1 MVEKGEAIL
10 YPGAP
15 VPPNSPG
22 LLAKAVTQRTGKQP
36 PRLSGRNRYSRFV
49 STMKLLLPALAAAL
63 ILLVFAW
70 PQISFKDS
78 RFRLGM
84 SRLTLDQA
92 ENLTMLNAR
101 YDGVDEQRQPYS
113 ITADMATQSKLDE
126 NLIDLELPKADMTMS
141 DGAWLALT
149 ARTGEYRRNDEL
161 LDLAGTVSLFHDQ
174 GFELRSESARI
185 DLGAGTAEGLEPVE
199 GQGTFGTVDAEGFR
213 VLDRG
218 QIIIF
223 TGKSR
228 LVLYPGAQE
237 ALR

>member
-1 MVEKGEAIL
+1 MSERSEAAITAE
-10 YPGAP
+10 AP
-15 VPPNSPG
+15 VPAPPAGEPRPG
-22 LLAKAVTQRTGKQP
+22 RQP

-49 STMKLLLPALAAAL
+49 GLMKVLLPALAAAL
-63 ILLVFAW
+63 ILLIFAW
-70 PQISFKDS
+70 PQLTFKDE

-84 SRLTLDQA
+84 SQLTREQA

-101 YDGVDEQRQPYS
+101 YNGVDERRRPYT
-113 ITADMATQSKLDE
+113 ITADIATQSKQDE
-126 NLIDLELPKADMTMS
+126 NLIDLELPKADMTLD

-149 ARTGEYRRNDEL
+149 ARSGEYRRSDKV
-161 LDLAGTVSLFHDQ
+161 LDLTGAVNLFHDR

-185 DLGAGTAEGLEPVE
+185 DLGAGTAEGLEPVQ
-199 GQGTFGTVDAEGFR
+199 GQGTFGSVVAEGFR

-218 QIIIF
+218 QTIIF

-228 LVLYPGAQE
+228 LVILPGAQE